1 MIKCVTCT
9 HAHSLAVTFTRKLRL
24 AVAHG
29 DERPAVVACL
39 PNGKPDRGGGV
50 GGTAMTD
57 DCPSDMR
64 TKFGITRL
72 LACPDSWP
80 GRSSSD
86 LAEIPVERPGTTS
99 QM

>member
-1 MIKCVTCT
+1 MIKCITCT
-9 HAHSLAVTFTRKLRL
+9 HAYSLAVTFTRRLRL
-24 AVAHG
+24 AVACG

-39 PNGKPDRGGGV
+39 PNGKPDRGVGV

-57 DCPSDMR
+57 DRPSDMR
-64 TKFGITRL
+64 TKFAITRL

-80 GRSSSD
+80 ERSSSD
-86 LAEIPVERPGTTS
+86 LAEIPGGAPGTTS